1 MGIGRSLQELDWL
14 DTANGD
20 ELEAALFGMGC
31 FWGAEKLFRGLPG
44 VVDTTVGYSGGWK
57 PDPTY
62 AEVCTSATGH
72 AEVVLILFDQRVIGY
87 GDLVKVFFENHDP
100 TQYMRQ
106 GNDIGPQYRSAI
118 YCMNDA
124 QMSIAVEM
132 KERYQKA
139 LDAAGLGEIMTEI
152 GMADA
157 FYPAEEYHQRYLEKN
172 PYGYCGIRG
181 TGVKLS

>member
-1 MGIGRSLQELDWL
+1 MGISRSFRKLDWL
-14 DTANGD
+14 GTAD
-20 ELEAALFGMGC
+20 SEQLEAALFGMGC
-31 FWGAEKLFRGLPG
+31 FWGAEKLFRELPG
-44 VVDTTVGYSGGWK
+44 VVDTAVGYSGGWK

-72 AEVVLILFDQRVIGY
+72 AEVVLVFFDPRVISY
-87 GDLVKVFFENHDP
+87 KELVKVFFENHDP

-118 YCMNDA
+118 YCMSDA
-124 QMSIAVEM
+124 QMAVALEVRD
-132 KERYQKA
+132 RYQEA
-139 LDAAGLGEIMTEI
+139 LEAAGLGRIMTEI
-152 GMADA
+152 EMSRT

-181 TGVKLS
+181 TGIKI